1 MYTGKA
7 RVYLAKKGL
16 LGKVHLTSDMDE
28 NDTSREICSVFKK
41 CIQEKEQ
48 QFSFSVL
55 HPIGGGSKNLTLP
68 NVSATFAWTA
78 KEVAKAAGKGAIY
91 IWAQEDLRLPNNDE
105 VVISDTEVESDDNWM

>member
-1 MYTGKA
+1 MTLAEKFAPCLRNVFRKRNNNFPSLYYT
-7 RVYLAKKGL
+7 
-16 LGKVHLTSDMDE
+16 
-28 NDTSREICSVFKK
+28 
-41 CIQEKEQ
+41 
-48 QFSFSVL
+48 
-55 HPIGGGSKNLTLP
+55 PIGGGSRNLTLP